1 MIMYRNPFERW
12 LWESG
17 VAYVLLAVFA
27 ALLATCWAV
36 IAYSWYLNWKSRR

>member
-1 MIMYRNPFERW
+1 MISYRHPFEQW

-36 IAYSWYLNWKSRR
+36 IAYSWWLNRKSRR

>member
-1 MIMYRNPFERW
+1 MIRYRNPFEQW

>member
-1 MIMYRNPFERW
+1 MIRYRHPFEQW

>member
-1 MIMYRNPFERW
+1 MIRYRHPFEQW

-27 ALLATCWAV
+27 GLLAACWAV
-36 IAYSWYLNWKSRR
+36 IAYSWWLNWKSRR

>member
-1 MIMYRNPFERW
+1 MIRYRHPFEQW

-17 VAYVLLAVFA
+17 VAYVLLVVFA